1 MSDAPDSS
9 SSPSS
14 WDPTHR
20 ADAAAPA
27 GFVRDFLRFAWEE
40 KWWWIVPMVL
50 IVGLLG
56 VMLFAAQGNQIA
68 PFFYALF

>member
-1 MSDAPDSS
+1 MSDASP
-9 SSPSS
+9 PSS
-14 WDPTHR
+14 WDPTQP
-20 ADAAAPA
+20 ASAAPESG

-56 VMLFAAQGNQIA
+56 VMLFAAQGNTIA

>member
-1 MSDAPDSS
+1 MTEASP
-9 SSPSS
+9 PSS
-14 WDPTHR
+14 WDPTNPPT
-20 ADAAAPA
+20 ANDAAP
-27 GFVRDFLRFAWEE
+27 GFVRDFLRFAWQE
-40 KWWWIVPMVL
+40 KWWWIVPMLL